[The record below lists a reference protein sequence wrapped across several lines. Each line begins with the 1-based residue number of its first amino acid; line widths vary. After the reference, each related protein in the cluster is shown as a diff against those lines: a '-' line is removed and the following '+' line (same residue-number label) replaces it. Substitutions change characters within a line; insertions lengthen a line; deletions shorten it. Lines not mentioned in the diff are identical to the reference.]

1 MGAGGGGGV
10 KITTWG
16 ASDVGMARKVNED
29 ALLLAPELNLVAVA
43 DGMGGFQ
50 RGDVA
55 SQLACNVVREHIA
68 QNRKAIDLFRRAPS
82 DATRGAVKALL
93 ETAMQRACEQVHQ
106 AAVAITGQGGRMGT
120 TFDCLLV
127 VGTTAFI
134 GHVGDARVY
143 LQRGADIHQ
152 LTEDHSL
159 VQQQIRDGL
168 ITREQARKARFKN
181 VITRALGVFPSVLV
195 DTAHFELDVGDRV
208 LMCSDG
214 LYRYIGKREL
224 GLALGGDVDEGTVST
239 LVERANERG
248 GRDNITAV
256 LCVVEPED
264 AREAVPPTADRMEVL
279 RRADIFQYCT
289 YRELMALCE
298 IATQRTVGLGEA
310 LFREGDLGRECF
322 VIVEGGVSIEKGGQV
337 LAGLGPSETFGIMS
351 FLDQPRR
358 SADAIATERTT
369 LLVLH
374 RDHFL
379 QLIRQDSEL
388 AAKIMWQLLMKL
400 SALVR
405 HTNALAVAETVTI
418 DDLEPE
424 PTLM

>member
-1 MGAGGGGGV
+1 MQ
-10 KITTWG
+10 ITTWG

-68 QNRKAIDLFRRAPS
+68 ENRRAIDVFRRAPG

-93 ETAMQRACEQVHQ
+93 ETALQRACEQVHQ
-106 AAVAITGQGGRMGT
+106 AAVAITGKGGRMGT

-159 VQQQIRDGL
+159 VQQQVREGL

-195 DTAHFELDVGDRV
+195 DTAHFDLDVGDRIF
-208 LMCSDG
+208 MCSDG

-224 GLALGGDVDEGTVST
+224 GLALGGDVDETSVSQ
-239 LVERANERG
+239 LVERANQRG

-264 AREAVPPTADRMEVL
+264 ARERVPPTAERMEVL

-298 IATQRTVGLGEA
+298 ISTQRSVADGEP
-310 LFREGDLGRECF
+310 LFHEGDLGRECF
-322 VIVEGGVSIEKGGQV
+322 VIVEGAVAIEKAGQV
-337 LAGLGPSETFGIMS
+337 LARLGPSATFGIMS
-351 FLDQPRR
+351 FLDQPQR
-358 SADAIATERTT
+358 SADAIASEPTT

-374 RDHFL
+374 RDRFL

-400 SALVR
+400 SGLVR
-405 HTNALAVAETVTI
+405 QTNALAVAETLSLDDI
-418 DDLEPE
+418 DPE
-424 PTLM
+424 PSLL